1 MGTQMKIPPCII
13 QIIRNMYINN
23 KGIVCIDDQEKCTF
37 AANTGVK
44 QGDGASP
51 KLFNIFFDQ
60 VYPYLL
66 KYFDEHMV
74 AATTRYILEIATLQ
88 IFFLAFADDAVL
100 LSHSAAGLQH
110 MLNAFNNFC

>member
-1 MGTQMKIPPCII
+1 M
-13 QIIRNMYINN
+13 
-23 KGIVCIDDQEKCTF
+23 GIVCINGQEKRTF
-37 AANTGVK
+37 QANTGVK

-74 AATTRYILEIATLQ
+74 VAKARYILEIATL
-88 IFFLAFADDAVL
+88 
-100 LSHSAAGLQH
+100 
-110 MLNAFNNFC
+110 

>member
-1 MGTQMKIPPCII
+1 
-13 QIIRNMYINN
+13 
-23 KGIVCIDDQEKCTF
+23 
-37 AANTGVK
+37 
-44 QGDGASP
+44 
-51 KLFNIFFDQ
+51 LFNIFFDQ

-100 LSHSAAGLQH
+100 LSHSAAGL
-110 MLNAFNNFC
+110 

>member
-1 MGTQMKIPPCII
+1 
-13 QIIRNMYINN
+13 MYVQS
-23 KGIVCIDDQEKCTF
+23 KGIIEGVYYEDLYEF
-37 AANTGVK
+37 LANVGVK

-74 AATTRYILEIATLQ
+74 AAKARYILEIATL
-88 IFFLAFADDAVL
+88 
-100 LSHSAAGLQH
+100 
-110 MLNAFNNFC
+110 